1 MSIVDAVE
9 SYRTN
14 EPYFDR
20 ESYVEWLKSFTI
32 DERVSDDRR
41 LTYDN
46 LIKRLWLIHFVPSV
60 GNDIDRAVDGTEL
73 RKRYYDILAKN
84 TGVYVRDVEDDLGE
98 IFGPCRVL
106 EMLIALSMRMY
117 DLMQDL
123 GVYNSVSRWFW
134 AIMENVNF
142 DILDDDYWES
152 DVVGYDPDD
161 YVEETCN
168 HIMNHDGI
176 RSEGLEGGWFWV
188 PGWEKM
194 EIWYQMH
201 AYLRQF
207 FEK

>member
-73 RKRYYDILAKN
+73 RKDIMTFWLR
-84 TGVYVRDVEDDLGE
+84 TLVCM
-98 IFGPCRVL
+98 F
-106 EMLIALSMRMY
+106 EMLKMILERY
-117 DLMQDL
+117 LDL
-123 GVYNSVSRWFW
+123 
-134 AIMENVNF
+134 
-142 DILDDDYWES
+142 
-152 DVVGYDPDD
+152 
-161 YVEETCN
+161 VEC
-168 HIMNHDGI
+168 
-176 RSEGLEGGWFWV
+176 S
-188 PGWEKM
+188 KC
-194 EIWYQMH
+194 
-201 AYLRQF
+201 
-207 FEK
+207 